1 MINIYIYIYNNVVIS
16 FVSNYFRL
24 EYYFQFCSVTRRMI
38 GIIFFFLPPYIFH
51 RRFGVYKIVNRW
63 LDPPRNS
70 IKEGRDTVHLP
81 VIISNARETT
91 LGICSGPYVRQS
103 HARAPNLAQLFTEC
117 CCLAWKNNT
126 SDLYGR
132 FSKRPSSHFV
142 LGFRL
147 PVGPWLKIKPHN
159 IWRGKVTGCN
169 KTLEFN

>member
-1 MINIYIYIYNNVVIS
+1 MINIYIYIITLS
-16 FVSNYFRL
+16 FRSSR
-24 EYYFQFCSVTRRMI
+24 
-38 GIIFFFLPPYIFH
+38 IIFASNIISSSAVWLDEWLESFFFFYLHIF
-51 RRFGVYKIVNRW
+51 FIVGSVYKIVNRW

-147 PVGPWLKIKPHN
+147 PMGPWLKIKPHN